1 MKLPTAKIR
10 FLLLAGGKFKQIT
23 VMGEVLTEGLSDR
36 GSTPLRSTIFLF
48 SKSNNSDIIYF
59 GINNWDSLFFER
71 GRETM
76 KLRSKIILISV
87 LPVVILGVFIY
98 IFSYIKVTANMEQE
112 VFNGLHSTVLS
123 VRTAIEDVNTSV
135 YRIEGDYLVKGSYN
149 ITADTSIVDS
159 IKEATGTVTTVFFGD
174 TRYSTSVTKPGT
186 NERVLYT
193 KAGDKVIETV
203 LKGGKE
209 YSADNVDI
217 VGAKYYTYY
226 VPLYQEGSGEVC
238 GMVFCGRPQ
247 ADVEKEISAVT
258 NSILIGTIVAVIIAA
273 VLAVFVALKIV
284 NAINKS
290 VDVLDKVAGGDL
302 SKAVPSEIMSRKDE
316 LGTMG
321 NCIENLRS
329 SLIRIISDLKNQSSN
344 LYDSSDKL
352 DHASRE
358 ATDSIGSVE
367 QAIAEI
373 SDGAASQA
381 DETQSAT
388 ENVILMGNMV
398 EDTSAE
404 IKALIEI
411 SDSMRQ
417 AGNRAIDTLSKL
429 DKINQKAS
437 SAIDLIYDQTNT
449 TNESV
454 ARIQEATA
462 LITDIAEETNL
473 LSLNA
478 SIEAARAGEQ
488 GRGFAV
494 VANQIQKLA
503 EQSNESA
510 SKIANIIAELL
521 NDSEKSVQTMDEV
534 RKIMEEQNDDVRK
547 TQAAFEDVRNGIDRT
562 TSGMGEISEKTGNLD
577 QARVS
582 VVDVVQNLTAI
593 AEENAASTQQ
603 TSASANEFSNLVG
616 NIQTETV
623 NLKEIADGIEKSV
636 GIFRF

>member
-1 MKLPTAKIR
+1 
-10 FLLLAGGKFKQIT
+10 
-23 VMGEVLTEGLSDR
+23 
-36 GSTPLRSTIFLF
+36 
-48 SKSNNSDIIYF
+48 
-59 GINNWDSLFFER
+59 
-71 GRETM
+71 M
-76 KLRSKIILISV
+76 KLRTKIILISV
-87 LPVVILGVFIY
+87 LPVVALGVFIY
-98 IFSYIKVTANMEQE
+98 IFSYFKVTSSMEQE
-112 VFNGLHSTVLS
+112 VFNGLHASVVA
-123 VRTAIEDVNTSV
+123 VRTAIEDMNDDEFTLD
-135 YRIEGDYLVKGSYN
+135 GDNLMKGSYN
-149 ITADTSIVDS
+149 LTSDTNIVDS
-159 IKEATGTVTTVFFGD
+159 VKSATGTVTTIFYGD

-186 NERVLYT
+186 SERVLYT
-193 KAGDKVIETV
+193 QAGEKVIETV

-217 VGAKYYTYY
+217 VGSKYYTYY
-226 VPLYQEGSGEVC
+226 VPLYQAGSNEVI
-238 GMVFCGRPQ
+238 GMVFCGRAQ

-258 NSILIGTIVAVIIAA
+258 NSVLIGTIVAVLISAA
-273 VLAVFVALKIV
+273 LAVFVAIMIV

-290 VDVLDKVAGGDL
+290 ADVLDKVAKGNLGEP
-302 SKAVPSEIMSRKDE
+302 VPAEVMSRKDE
-316 LGTMG
+316 LGKMAT
-321 NCIENLRS
+321 CVENLRTSLIEIISELKNKSS
-329 SLIRIISDLKNQSSN
+329 SLYS
-344 LYDSSDKL
+344 SSDKL
-352 DHASRE
+352 DIASRE
-358 ATDSIGSVE
+358 ATDSIGQVE

-373 SDGAASQA
+373 SDGASSQA

-398 EDTSAE
+398 EDTSSE

-417 AGNRAIDTLSKL
+417 AGNRAIETLSKL
-429 DKINQKAS
+429 DKINKKAS
-437 SAIDLIYDQTNT
+437 DAIDLIYEQTNT

-510 SKIANIIAELL
+510 SRIASIITELL
-521 NDSEKSVQTMDEV
+521 QDSEKSVETMDEV
-534 RKIMEEQNDDVRK
+534 RQIMEEQNEDVRK
-547 TQAAFEDVRNGIDRT
+547 TQAAFEDVREGIDKT
-562 TSGMGEISEKTGNLD
+562 TSGMGEISAKTGSLD
-577 QARVS
+577 EARVS

-593 AEENAASTQQ
+593 AEQNAASTQQ

-616 NIQTETV
+616 NIQSETV
-623 NLKEIADGIEKSV
+623 NLKEIADGIERSV
-636 GIFRF
+636 GIFQF

>member
-1 MKLPTAKIR
+1 
-10 FLLLAGGKFKQIT
+10 
-23 VMGEVLTEGLSDR
+23 
-36 GSTPLRSTIFLF
+36 
-48 SKSNNSDIIYF
+48 
-59 GINNWDSLFFER
+59 
-71 GRETM
+71 M

-135 YRIEGDYLVKGSYN
+135 YRIEGDYLIKGSYN

-636 GIFRF
+636 GIFQF

>member
-1 MKLPTAKIR
+1 
-10 FLLLAGGKFKQIT
+10 
-23 VMGEVLTEGLSDR
+23 
-36 GSTPLRSTIFLF
+36 
-48 SKSNNSDIIYF
+48 
-59 GINNWDSLFFER
+59 
-71 GRETM
+71 M

-135 YRIEGDYLVKGSYN
+135 YRIEGDYLIKGSYN

-247 ADVEKEISAVT
+247 ADVEKEIRAVT